1 MNGSL
6 RIDTG
11 CRWSLGAVFGLW
23 VFLWILH
30 LELVAAPPETTP
42 LERLVNALPRTPDQ
56 YGPETTQKLWS
67 LVAEVEQWAVE
78 LTYYSPDASDDEII
92 EAVHHLV
99 TIHHQVDKLV
109 ERIIDQRGYFLT
121 PTPMDAERESL
132 RSFLASITALNNLS
146 GRLRYLSVDVLTDAG
161 YDLVNNVDSYERL
174 INLFI
179 EKKNSVGATSAID
192 LLLELGSDES
202 LTPLSNRVKGKI
214 IQLIRITRDTQ
225 TQAFLA
231 ELVRQK
237 SIDPE
242 LLILVADTIRSI
254 GMPQDP
260 RPEHDPNLQK
270 PAITANELYAI
281 VATVKTADL
290 SSSDLNRR
298 NELLGWLDQR
308 DKLGVTGNTY
318 RMGQAAIKAGDWL
331 LMKNPSP
338 YNRFTDLY
346 PGLFTHAGVV
356 TTETGS
362 DGRRRFVVVD
372 LPETGSSIPATT
384 VDTFVK
390 RTLDYVFIRHKDP
403 DVAHTM
409 ARVARAV
416 IGNESKFD
424 LNFRTTGIEQLKGQH
439 LADKIIDGYCAG
451 LLLLCA
457 QETGKPR
464 EDFFPVPEHPAPGE
478 TTANLAKLNVSM
490 PEDFLSPTGPF
501 FSPQMD
507 IVFRSSTRYSPRR
520 EIEQTIY
527 DHFAKRMRDNQL
539 TPSLDWYQ
547 ALRIQMAKATQ
558 GNPALSDALA
568 NAAGVNRN
576 MDLVAA
582 AKLGAVVQ
590 KLDTIAQN
598 ASADY
603 RETFAAFRLDTIDQ
617 LRNEQAAESEIDKA
631 LNCRRRHADLFVRWE
646 ADAITP
652 RQLRVELMNH
662 YISRGHRQLDD
673 HFFKDSNNNGDHPV
687 AVDPARTP

>member
-6 RIDTG
+6 RIDSR
-11 CRWSLGAVFGLW
+11 CRGSLGVVFGLW
-23 VFLWILH
+23 VFLWIPH
-30 LELVAAPPETTP
+30 PELGAAPPETTP
-42 LERLVNALPRTPDQ
+42 LERLAAAIPQAPNQ
-56 YGPETTQKLWS
+56 YGPQTTEKLWR
-67 LVAEVEQWAVE
+67 LAAEVEQWAVE

-92 EAVHHLV
+92 EAVDHLI

-109 ERIIDQRGYFLT
+109 EQIIDQKGYFLT
-121 PTPMDAERESL
+121 PTPHDAKRESL

-161 YDLVNNVDSYERL
+161 YDLINNIDGYEQL

-179 EKKNSVGATSAID
+179 AKKSSVGATAALD
-192 LLLELGSDES
+192 LLLERSSDES

-225 TQAFLA
+225 TQGLLA

-237 SIDPE
+237 NIDPE
-242 LLILVADTIRSI
+242 LLILVADTIRHI

-260 RPEHDPNLQK
+260 RPEHDPDLQA

-281 VATVKTADL
+281 VANVNTADL
-290 SSSDLNRR
+290 SLSSINRH
-298 NELLGWLDQR
+298 NELLSWLDQR
-308 DKLGVTGNTY
+308 NKFGVTGDTY
-318 RMGQAAIKAGDWL
+318 RMGRAGIKAGDWL

-362 DGRRRFVVVD
+362 DGRRRFVIVD

-390 RTLDYVFIRHKDP
+390 RTLDYVFIRHKDL
-403 DVAHTM
+403 DVARTM
-409 ARVARAV
+409 ARVARTV

-424 LNFRTTGIEQLKGQH
+424 LNFRTAGIEQLKGQH
-439 LADKIIDGYCAG
+439 LDNKIIDGYCAG

-464 EDFFPVPEHPAPGE
+464 AEFFPVPEHPAPGE
-478 TTANLAKLNVSM
+478 TTANLAKLDVSM
-490 PEDFLSPTGPF
+490 PNDFLSPTGPF

-507 IVFRSSTRYSPRR
+507 IVFRCPTMYSPRR

-527 DHFAKRMRDNQL
+527 DHFAKRMRDNHL

-547 ALRIQMAKATQ
+547 SLRIQMAKATQ
-558 GNPALSDALA
+558 GNPALSGALA
-568 NAAGVNRN
+568 NVAGVNPN

-590 KLDTIAQN
+590 TLDTIAQN
-598 ASADY
+598 ASTDY
-603 RETFAAFRLDTIDQ
+603 REARAAFRLDTIDQ

-631 LNCRRRHADLFVRWE
+631 LNYRRRHADLFVRWE
-646 ADAITP
+646 ADTITP

-662 YISRGHRQLDD
+662 YIARGHRQLDD
-673 HFFKDSNNNGDHPV
+673 HFFKSSNNDGGHPV
-687 AVDPARTP
+687 AVDPEQTP